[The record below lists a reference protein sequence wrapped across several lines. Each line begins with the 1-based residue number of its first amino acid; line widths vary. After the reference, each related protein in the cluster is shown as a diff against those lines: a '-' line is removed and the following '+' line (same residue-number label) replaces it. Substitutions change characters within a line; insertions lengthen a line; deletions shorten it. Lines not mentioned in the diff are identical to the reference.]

1 MKFKKYIEPE
11 ICILLFDE
19 YEDVLTA
26 SGDTPVADDNITA
39 DEEMAGYMGDNGVSS
54 AVSISI
60 NEIQV
65 TGE

>member
-26 SGDTPVADDNITA
+26 SGDTAYNITA
-39 DEEMAGYMGDNGVSS
+39 DEEMAGYMSGTGVDS
-54 AVSISI
+54 AVSINIS
-60 NEIQV
+60 EIQV
-65 TGE
+65 KGE